1 MSQCELITC
10 LTSNPNKWNILSC
23 WVDREE
29 MKLFALT
36 MGLVAE
42 CCYWEGVKSG
52 RYLECKPDHYMKGAC
67 ESGSRNDCNIDNGII
82 GGSSFGIKCC
92 PTTKDLDFAERDEC
106 QWFGGA
112 SGDNVSCPNGTAA
125 FGRCSTSARSGSGGD
140 CNNLSHQV
148 QCCQS
153 VTTINELTCGWIYA
167 RCQFFELLLI
177 FKTFQLW
184 SEERMSN
191 WACHCRLL
199 WRQQQKWLQKQYICR
214 HPMLLTINVSIQLKK
229 VTTDILAFL
238 WLTVVDWNGIK
249 IHDLII

>member
-1 MSQCELITC
+1 
-10 LTSNPNKWNILSC
+10 
-23 WVDREE
+23 

-36 MGLVAE
+36 LGMVAG

-106 QWFGGA
+106 QWLGGA
-112 SGDNVSCPNGTAA
+112 SGENVSCPNGTAA

-167 RCQFFELLLI
+167 RCRF
-177 FKTFQLW
+177 
-184 SEERMSN
+184 
-191 WACHCRLL
+191 
-199 WRQQQKWLQKQYICR
+199 
-214 HPMLLTINVSIQLKK
+214 LKYS
-229 VTTDILAFL
+229 
-238 WLTVVDWNGIK
+238 
-249 IHDLII
+249 